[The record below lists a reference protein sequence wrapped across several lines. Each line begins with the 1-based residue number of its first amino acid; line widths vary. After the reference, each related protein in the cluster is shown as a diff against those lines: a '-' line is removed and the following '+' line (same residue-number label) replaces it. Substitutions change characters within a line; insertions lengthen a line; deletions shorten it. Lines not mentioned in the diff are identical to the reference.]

1 MSLVDRVKSI
11 ILSPNSEWPVIDRE
25 PENARDVFVNYVAI
39 LAAIPAVCGFIGTV
53 FIGISVM
60 GATYHAPFMSGL
72 ISAIVSYV
80 LAFVGVYVMAL
91 IVDALAPTFSGVK
104 NMNSAVKLVAYSAT
118 ASWLAGVFAL
128 IPTLSFLGLL
138 GLYSLYLLYA
148 GLPVM
153 MKSPREKS
161 LVYTI
166 TVIVIAIVIALII
179 GFIQTRIIGVPGYM

>member
-1 MSLVDRVKSI
+1 M
-11 ILSPNSEWPVIDRE
+11 
-25 PENARDVFVNYVAI
+25 F
-39 LAAIPAVCGFIGTV
+39 G
-53 FIGISVM
+53 
-60 GATYHAPFMSGL
+60 
-72 ISAIVSYV
+72 
-80 LAFVGVYVMAL
+80 
-91 IVDALAPTFSGVK
+91 
-104 NMNSAVKLVAYSAT
+104 
-118 ASWLAGVFAL
+118 L
-128 IPTLSFLGLL
+128 IPTLNFLGLL